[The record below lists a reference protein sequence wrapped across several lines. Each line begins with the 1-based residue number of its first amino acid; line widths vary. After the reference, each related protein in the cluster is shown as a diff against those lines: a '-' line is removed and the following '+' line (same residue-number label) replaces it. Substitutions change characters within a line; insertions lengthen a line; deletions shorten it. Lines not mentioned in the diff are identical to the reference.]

1 MCTTSGSHRG
11 RAIPRK
17 WVGAM
22 GIGRLTS
29 VSRAQQKRA
38 LTCACG
44 ASYRRLAAATHSE
57 VAWCF
62 DVIPLFLCER
72 VHAAE
77 GRQTTHVC
85 CGIRRAQATGS
96 MHINNVHAAA
106 SGAACASIPARGR
119 AYHIFFPLPFL
130 PFDKRLFLPTA
141 MFLFSM
147 WQALEHVRS
156 DRQGSAKA
164 EREACLVDFASVV
177 KSGKSYSPRRD
188 WEAVTGRQGFRS
200 ARRIA
205 PPVQLPAPMEGA
217 LRASSRRSEA
227 QHRLLSPSAMR

>member
-164 EREACLVDFASVV
+164 EGEACLVDFASVV
-177 KSGKSYSPRRD
+177 KSGKSYSPRRF
-188 WEAVTGRQGFRS
+188 GRQ
-200 ARRIA
+200 
-205 PPVQLPAPMEGA
+205 
-217 LRASSRRSEA
+217 
-227 QHRLLSPSAMR
+227 